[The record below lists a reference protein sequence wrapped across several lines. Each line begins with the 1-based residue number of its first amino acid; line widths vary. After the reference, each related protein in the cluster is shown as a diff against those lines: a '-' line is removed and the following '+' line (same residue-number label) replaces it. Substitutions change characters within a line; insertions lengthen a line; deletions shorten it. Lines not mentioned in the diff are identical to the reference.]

1 MKEPLVKV
9 AFLVS
14 LFIYNLK
21 FTLFFYIVFYMSS
34 VTPFWFLIL
43 ISIVILYIVISISLY
58 YLQDYALFKPETLPE
73 DFQFHYENQETKE
86 YNLTTRD
93 GAIINGLRFFPKV
106 ESKGIVLYLKG
117 NSKSIKGW
125 GKFAVDFTRHGYNV
139 LMVDYRGFGKST
151 GRRSQKNI
159 KRDLQVVYNKI
170 KEQTTEDRIV
180 LYGRSLGS
188 GFATKLASTNNP
200 KMLILDAPYYS
211 LTKVTR
217 RYMPFM
223 PLSVLIKYPLPTYK
237 WLKYVQCPIHIIH
250 GTNDKLIPYK
260 SSLKLSKINPELTKL
275 HTVIGGGHKNLNN
288 FESYHK
294 MLDDILNYEPK
305 SIDLST
311 TSINVIH
318 ASKKNK
324 TKA

>member
-1 MKEPLVKV
+1 MSSTMPLW
-9 AFLVS
+9 
-14 LFIYNLK
+14 
-21 FTLFFYIVFYMSS
+21 FTLI
-34 VTPFWFLIL
+34 
-43 ISIVILYIVISISLY
+43 ISIIILYIIISVALY
-58 YLQDYALFKPETLPE
+58 YLQDYALFKPEKLPE
-73 DFQFHYENQETKE
+73 DFQFYYDNQETKE

-93 GAIINGLRFFPKV
+93 GAIINGLRFMPKG

-170 KEQTTEDRIV
+170 KEQTTEDRII

-200 KMLILDAPYYS
+200 KMLVLDAPYYS
-211 LTKVTR
+211 LTKVTA

-223 PLSVLIKYPLPTYK
+223 PLSLLIKYPLPTYK
-237 WLKYVQCPIHIIH
+237 WLKYVLCPIHIIH

-260 SSLKLSKINPELTKL
+260 SSLKLSKINPKLTKL

-288 FESYHK
+288 FEAYHN
-294 MLDDILNYEPK
+294 MLDDILNSEPK
-305 SIDLST
+305 SLDLST

-318 ASKKNK
+318 SSKKNK
-324 TKA
+324 A

>member
-1 MKEPLVKV
+1 MSYWISVLV
-9 AFLVS
+9 
-14 LFIYNLK
+14 
-21 FTLFFYIVFYMSS
+21 IV
-34 VTPFWFLIL
+34 LIAY
-43 ISIVILYIVISISLY
+43 VVISILLY
-58 YLQDYALFKPETLPE
+58 YLQDYFLFKPEKLPDNFE
-73 DFQFHYENQETKE
+73 FHYKNQTTRE
-86 YNLTTRD
+86 YNLETRD
-93 GAIINGLRFFPKV
+93 GAIINGLRFIPKG

-151 GRRSQKNI
+151 GKRSQKAI
-159 KRDLQVVYNKI
+159 KRDLQVIYNKL
-170 KEQTTEDRIV
+170 KELVPEDQIV

-188 GFATKLASTNNP
+188 GFAAKLASMNHP

-211 LTKVTR
+211 LTKVTS

-250 GTNDKLIPYK
+250 GTNDKLIPFK
-260 SSLKLSKINPELTKL
+260 TSVKLSKVNPKKTML
-275 HTVIGGGHKNLNN
+275 HSIIGGGHKDLNT

-294 MLDDILNYEPK
+294 ILDRILKAKPNK
-305 SIDLST
+305 IDFET
-311 TSINVIH
+311 TSIHVNH
-318 ASKKNK
+318 GKKKSKV
-324 TKA
+324 